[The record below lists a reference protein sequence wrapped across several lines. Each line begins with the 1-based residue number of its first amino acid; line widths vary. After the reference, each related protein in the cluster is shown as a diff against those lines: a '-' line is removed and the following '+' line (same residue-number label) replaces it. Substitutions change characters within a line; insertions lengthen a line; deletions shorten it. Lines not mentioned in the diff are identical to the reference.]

1 MSIGAEFTLL
11 TLGAL
16 APAEEA
22 FRDFIKR
29 ASALFEEQGEGVRAE
44 GAVVFALDVSLTH
57 KGGGSIEI
65 EIKSQ
70 TKEPKRKGAALYGT
84 ETRLGEI
91 QLMRAT
97 QPTLPGVAEIRPA
110 KRSGKED

>member
-1 MSIGAEFTLL
+1 MSGIGAEFTLL

-29 ASALFEEQGEGVRAE
+29 ASELFEEQGEGVRAE
-44 GAVVFALDVSLTH
+44 GGVGFQLDVSLTH
-57 KGGGSIEI
+57 EGGGAVKV
-65 EIKSQ
+65 EIKSS

-84 ETRLGEI
+84 ETRNGEI

-97 QPTLPGVAEIRPA
+97 QPEIPGVREIRA
-110 KRSGKED
+110 KRATKED

>member
-16 APAEEA
+16 KPAEES

-29 ASALFEEQGEGVRAE
+29 ASELFEEQSEGLRVG
-44 GAVVFALDVSLTH
+44 GAVTFKLDVALTH
-57 KGGGSIEI
+57 DGGGAVKVEI
-65 EIKSQ
+65 NSD
-70 TKEPKRKGAALYGT
+70 TKEPKRKSAALYGT
-84 ETRLGEI
+84 ETRAGEI

-97 QPTLPGVAEIRPA
+97 QPEIPGVRELRTGRAG
-110 KRSGKED
+110 KKED

>member
-22 FRDFIKR
+22 FRDAIKR
-29 ASALFEEQGEGVRAE
+29 ASELFEEQSEGVRAE
-44 GAVVFALDVSLTH
+44 GAIVFSLAVSLTH
-57 KGGGSIEI
+57 KGGGSVEI
-65 EIKSQ
+65 EIKST
-70 TKEPKRKGAALYGT
+70 TKEPARKGAALYGT
-84 ETRLGEI
+84 ETRSGEI

-97 QPTLPGVAEIRPA
+97 QPALPGVTEIRG
-110 KRSGKED
+110 KRGHKEE